1 MKFFN
6 FNKTEKESQK
16 IILEKRVQ
24 DATDILKMSK
34 TNGWIILN
42 NLLQEQLEAYKA
54 ELLVGCK
61 DFQEYQE
68 KRGKAW
74 GISLLVADVAD
85 YVRMGEEAETQLK
98 ILKDS

>member
-6 FNKTEKESQK
+6 FQKDDKESK
-16 IILEKRVQ
+16 IENLKKRCDDAEAILTMK
-24 DATDILKMSK
+24 KSK
-34 TNGWIILN
+34 GWKLIE

-61 DFQEYQE
+61 NYEEYQE

-74 GISLLVADVAD
+74 GISILWADVED
-85 YVRMGEEAETQLK
+85 YIRQGEEASEELDR
-98 ILKDS
+98 LKD